1 MYKSISVVDEDRE
14 LKQPFMD
21 TLANS
26 YFKKLDIFILSKF
39 RTYNE
44 EGRNGGT
51 LDVITYSDA
60 VCPIEYFHGIGFRQK
75 ASMTS
80 LLRLNHH
87 NLTNR

>member
-1 MYKSISVVDEDRE
+1 MYKSISVVDEDQE

-60 VCPIEYFHGIGFRQK
+60 ALLNISTVS
-75 ASMTS
+75 ASAK
-80 LLRLNHH
+80 RLQ
-87 NLTNR
+87 